1 MKRLFF
7 CLVICAAAAVRPAFA
22 QLQPIAGTTP
32 NPSQPVAA
40 PPIPA
45 DFLDLAVRGLS
56 QPVAAPAPI
65 PAGMPGLLNGY
76 VPDDSYKLRA
86 GDTVS
91 FQILE
96 DRLLDIQALPASLV
110 VADSGE
116 LDVPYI
122 GRVMAVGKTCKQLG
136 EEIKTA
142 LEKDYYKQATVVLSL
157 NLANKLLGR
166 VYLWGQ
172 VHNQGAIDLQVNEN
186 LTAGEAILRA
196 GGFGDFANKKKV
208 VVVRANV
215 NPKDAKQSF
224 ELDMTDILEK
234 GNIDKDIVL
243 QPNDLIIVPSR
254 LINF

>member
-1 MKRLFF
+1 
-7 CLVICAAAAVRPAFA
+7 
-22 QLQPIAGTTP
+22 
-32 NPSQPVAA
+32 
-40 PPIPA
+40 
-45 DFLDLAVRGLS
+45 
-56 QPVAAPAPI
+56 
-65 PAGMPGLLNGY
+65 MPGLLNGY

>member
-1 MKRLFF
+1 MKKIF
-7 CLVICAAAAVRPAFA
+7 CGLMICAAMSVALA
-22 QLQPIAGTTP
+22 QLQPLTGTTAAAA
-32 NPSQPVAA
+32 QPA
-40 PPIPA
+40 
-45 DFLDLAVRGLS
+45 
-56 QPVAAPAPI
+56 AAPAPS
-65 PAGMPGLLNGY
+65 PVSMPGLLNGY

-96 DRLLDIQALPASLV
+96 DRLLDMTNGPTSLV

-122 GRVMAVGKTCKQLG
+122 GRVMAVDKTCKQLG
-136 EEIKTA
+136 EEIKA
-142 LEKDYYKQATVVLSL
+142 DLEKNYYKQATVVLSL
-157 NLANKLLGR
+157 NIANKLLGR

-172 VHNQGAIDLQVNEN
+172 VRNQGAIDIQVNEN
-186 LTAGEAILRA
+186 LTAGEAILQA
-196 GGFGDFANKKKV
+196 GGFGDFADKKKV
-208 VVVRANV
+208 VVVRANA

-224 ELDMTDILEK
+224 NLDMTDILEK
-234 GNIDKDIVL
+234 GNISKDIVL

>member
-7 CLVICAAAAVRPAFA
+7 YFLFCTGMNVLPVLA
-22 QLQPIAGTTP
+22 QLQPPADAS
-32 NPSQPVAA
+32 PSAAA
-40 PPIPA
+40 PP
-45 DFLDLAVRGLS
+45 AV
-56 QPVAAPAPI
+56 APA
-65 PAGMPGLLNGY
+65 ANSGSVPGLLNGY

-96 DRLLDIQALPASLV
+96 DRVLEIQAAPASLI

-122 GRVMAVGKTCKQLG
+122 GRVMAVGKTCKQLAA
-136 EEIKTA
+136 EIKAA

-157 NLANKLLGR
+157 NVANRLLGR
-166 VYLWGQ
+166 AYIWGQ
-172 VHNQGAIDLQVNEN
+172 VRNQGAIDIQINEN

-196 GGFGDFANKKKV
+196 GGFADFANKRKV
-208 VVVRANV
+208 VVVRANAD
-215 NPKDAKQSF
+215 PKTGKQSF
-224 ELDMTDILEK
+224 DLDMTDILEK
-234 GNIDKDIVL
+234 GDINKDIVL